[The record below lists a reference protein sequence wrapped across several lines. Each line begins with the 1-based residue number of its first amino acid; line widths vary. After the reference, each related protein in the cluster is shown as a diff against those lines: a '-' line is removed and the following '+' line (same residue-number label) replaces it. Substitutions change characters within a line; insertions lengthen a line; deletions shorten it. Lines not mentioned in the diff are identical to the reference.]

1 MKRSISRVALA
12 AFLSLTMAVLSFGQA
27 EITGRIAGVVSDPS
41 KALVPGVSVKVEGP
55 TLFTPR
61 EVLTAEDASYFV
73 DKLPPGTYKVT
84 LTFPGFKTVVRDD
97 VTVRANFTATLN
109 VSLEVGA
116 VEETI
121 MVAEAAPVVDVRSAT
136 MATTFDSALLKEIPH
151 GRDTWSMLAQVPG
164 LAPARFDIGG
174 TESFQQTGSQLHGA
188 AGQTVYNVNGLNL
201 NWPGGNASATAFY
214 FDNDSFQEVQVVTDA
229 AQAETGVGGVQINM
243 ITKQG
248 SNEMHGQAS
257 MYYSTAGLTSK
268 PNYPIF
274 NNVPVEAGT
283 KITMMRDGNAQLGFP
298 IIRDRLWFYG
308 SFREYHIN
316 LAVPAVKRP
325 NGAAIQ
331 DTNLQRDTTA
341 RADIAITNRQK
352 LSFNWLYND
361 INRYFRPGG
370 GFVDDV
376 ATGLQLEHAW
386 VGQVQYNYTP
396 TSNLVLESRFGNMTL
411 HFPQDYQKEV
421 KPGTVAVI
429 DTVLNTTKYARPNGA
444 TLNSTWHT
452 RASENVSYF
461 KGGLLGGSHNV
472 RAGGEYARMS
482 NGNQVFINR
491 DINVRLANR
500 QPLDALLFSSPVRS
514 FEESH
519 EGALFV
525 QDSYVV
531 GRLTINAGLRYDH
544 FMTFLPAQSSPAG
557 SFYPARTF
565 ARSKDIVKWNNFS
578 PRIGFAYD
586 ITGKGRS
593 AIRASFNQF
602 VLLEGSRLASALN
615 PNALFS
621 CTHTYTRLGPD
632 NYPLDLSATP
642 VSCGGGVFTTVDEN
656 LTRPFSR
663 QVTAGFEQQI
673 FGNLRA
679 SVGYYFRTTKNPFSR
694 VNRAALPSDYSA
706 LTVTNPLTNASMTI
720 YNLAASKRGLSDFL
734 IKNFPNLGDNDYH
747 ALEFSATKHLSNNL
761 QMLGGFTVQRKKGT
775 AYSET
780 GDDLNNPNRDIFRN
794 GNILDSDSTYIF
806 KLAGTYNLPRG
817 ITTSANFQHYTGYPY
832 TPQALFRSGR
842 NAAGQSVNLTQ
853 SSVTV
858 PLIRR
863 GDQRLPDVNIFNW
876 RVGYRTN
883 ISDRYRIEP
892 TMDLY
897 NVFNRNTITG
907 MVSDIGPSF
916 RRPSTIIGQR
926 FVKFGLRIEF

>member
-1 MKRSISRVALA
+1 MKCSITRVVIAILIALMTA
-12 AFLSLTMAVLSFGQA
+12 PLSFGQA
-27 EITGRIAGVVSDPS
+27 EITGRVAGVVSDPS
-41 KALVPGVSVKVEGP
+41 GARIPGVSVKVEGP

-61 EVLTAEDASYFV
+61 EVVSAEDASYFV

-84 LTFPGFKTVVRDD
+84 FSFPGFKSVVRDNVD
-97 VTVRANFTATLN
+97 VRANFTATIN
-109 VSLEVGA
+109 VNLEVGA
-116 VEETI
+116 IEETVT
-121 MVAEAAPVVDVRSAT
+121 VAEAAPVVDVRSAT
-136 MATTFDSALLKEIPH
+136 MATTFDSGLLKEIPH

-164 LAPARFDIGG
+164 LAPAKFDIGG

-248 SNEMHGQAS
+248 SNELHGQAS
-257 MYYSTAGLTSK
+257 MYYTTAGLTSK

-298 IIRDRLWFYG
+298 ILRDRLWFYG
-308 SFREYHIN
+308 SVREYHIN

-325 NGAAIQ
+325 TGAAIQ

-341 RADIAITNRQK
+341 RADIALTNRQR
-352 LSFNWLYND
+352 LTFNWLYND

-429 DTVLNTTKYARPNGA
+429 DTILNTTKYSRPGGA
-444 TLNSTWHT
+444 TLNFTWHT
-452 RASENVSYF
+452 RGSENISYF
-461 KGGLLGGSHNV
+461 KGGWLGGSHNI
-472 RAGGEYARMS
+472 RGGGEYAQMS
-482 NGNQVFINR
+482 NGNKVNIYR
-491 DINVRLANR
+491 DINVRLANGL
-500 QPLDALLFSSPVRS
+500 PLDAQLFSSPVKS
-514 FEESH
+514 LEESH

-525 QDSYVV
+525 QDSIVF

-544 FMTFLPAQSSPAG
+544 FMTFLPAQSSPPG

-578 PRIGFAYD
+578 PRIAFAYD
-586 ITGKGRS
+586 LGGKGRS
-593 AIRASFNQF
+593 AIRASYSQF
-602 VLLEGSRLASALN
+602 VLLEGSRLASTLN

-621 CTHTYTRLGPD
+621 CTHTYSRLGPD

-642 VSCGGGVFTTVDEN
+642 VSCGGGVFTSVDPD

-663 QVTAGFEQQI
+663 QGTAGFEQQL

-679 SVGYYFRTTKNPFSR
+679 SIGYYFRSTKNPFSR
-694 VNRAALPSDYSA
+694 VNRAALPSDYSP
-706 LTVTNPLTNASMTI
+706 LTVSNPLTNTPMTI

-734 IKNFPNLGDNDYH
+734 IRNFPDLGDNDYH
-747 ALEFSATKHLSNNL
+747 ALEFNATRRMSNNW
-761 QMLGGFTVQRKKGT
+761 QMLGGFTVQRKQGT
-775 AYSET
+775 MYSET
-780 GDDLNNPNRDIFRN
+780 GDDLNNPNRDIFRKN
-794 GNILDSDSTYIF
+794 VILDNDATYVF

-817 ITTSANFQHYTGYPY
+817 ITTSANFQHYTGYPF
-832 TPQALFRSGR
+832 TPQATFRNGV
-842 NAAGQSVNLTQ
+842 NPAGQTVNLTQ
-853 SSVTV
+853 GSVVV

-863 GDQRLPDVNIFNW
+863 GDQRLPDVKIFNW
-876 RVGYRTN
+876 RVGYRRS
-883 ISDRYRIEP
+883 IGDKYRLEP

-897 NVFNRNTITG
+897 NVFNKNYITG
-907 MVSDIGPSF
+907 LVNDIGPSF
-916 RRPSTIIGQR
+916 RRPQTIIAQR
-926 FVKFGLRIEF
+926 FVKFGLRFEF